1 MIIRLTLAP
10 SLTTSTLVLIFKIN
24 LDFITAHSSLSL
36 HKWPVL
42 PSYFRYFCP
51 QLQSIQMGI
60 LFVTTVK

>member
-10 SLTTSTLVLIFKIN
+10 SLTTSTLVLIFKMN

-36 HKWPVL
+36 HKWAVL
-42 PSYFRYFCP
+42 PSYFRSCRP

-60 LFVTTVK
+60 LFTTTVK